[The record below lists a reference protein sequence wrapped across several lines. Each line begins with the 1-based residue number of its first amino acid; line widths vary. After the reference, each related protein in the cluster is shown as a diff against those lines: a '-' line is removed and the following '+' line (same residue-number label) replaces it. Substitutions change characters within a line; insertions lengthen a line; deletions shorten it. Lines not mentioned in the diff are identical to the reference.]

1 MSGTTDAAGREPP
14 CAPIDL
20 TFVICTKDR
29 RDPLL
34 RCLHSIVAAGL
45 RWPQMATEIVVVD
58 NGSIDDT
65 ARAVNEFMSITDV
78 PMQMLYE
85 RTPGLAAARNSGIAV
100 ARGRLIAFTDDD
112 CVMDPDYISELADH
126 WSKAPFDILRGG
138 RVELGDTR
146 DLPFTIKTSNHV
158 ERYSA
163 GDFPGGFLHGCNFVT
178 SRRVLDMVGGF
189 DQRFGAGSNLKS
201 AEDTD
206 FLLRAFLSGF
216 PVHYVPNMAVQHFH
230 GRRSAS
236 QIGPVILG
244 YSFGNG
250 AIFAKHWRRAP
261 WLLKFPYW
269 TLRAAGRQQFG
280 NAGHVIPY
288 GVSEW
293 SLFKANVVGALA
305 YWRAAMCRTEGRAI
319 TRTSLLRRDPVASG
333 PSE

>member
-1 MSGTTDAAGREPP
+1 MDAAEREPRP
-14 CAPIDL
+14 ALIDL

-29 RDPLL
+29 REPLL
-34 RCLHSIVAAGL
+34 RCLGSIVTAAL
-45 RWPQMATEIVVVD
+45 RSPQMATEIVVVD
-58 NGSIDDT
+58 NGSTDDT
-65 ARAVNEFMSITDV
+65 ARAVGEFMSVADV
-78 PMQMLYE
+78 PTQMLYE
-85 RTPGLAAARNSGIAV
+85 RTPGLAAARNSGIAA

-112 CVMDPDYISELADH
+112 CIVKPDYVADLATH

-146 DLPFTIKTSNHV
+146 DLPFTIKTSDHV

-189 DQRFGAGSNLKS
+189 DQRFGAGADLKS

-206 FLLRAFLSGF
+206 FLLRGFFAGF
-216 PVHYVPNMAVQHFH
+216 PVQYVPNMAIQHFH

-236 QIGPVILG
+236 QIEPVILG

-269 TLRAAGRQQFG
+269 TLRAAGRQQFRG
-280 NAGHVIPY
+280 ARYVIPY
-288 GVSEW
+288 GISEW
-293 SLFKANVVGALA
+293 RLFKANVVGAVA
-305 YWRAAMCRTEGRAI
+305 YWRTAMRRTQDSTI
-319 TRTSLLRRDPVASG
+319 PRTSLLRGEPLPSV